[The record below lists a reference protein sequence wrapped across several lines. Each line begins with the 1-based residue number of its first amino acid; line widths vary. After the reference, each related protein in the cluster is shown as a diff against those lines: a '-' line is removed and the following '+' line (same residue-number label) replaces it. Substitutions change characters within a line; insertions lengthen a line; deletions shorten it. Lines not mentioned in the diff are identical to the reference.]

1 MNLDDHDAKATIPTG
16 VRPTPHLPPLERQLL
31 VWLRAP
37 APGEA
42 LNAAVYADAMVGLL
56 KRGLARLTGTLQA
69 CSLQLTPAGLATAEA
84 LAGKPAAPAPACT
97 CGAPGNCPR
106 HPHRRHPGRFPRE
119 GTVPTVQNP
128 FGYTPEDRAE
138 EGEED
143 A

>member
-16 VRPTPHLPPLERQLL
+16 VRPTPQLPPLERQLL

-84 LAGKPAAPAPACT
+84 LAAPP
-97 CGAPGNCPR
+97 PP
-106 HPHRRHPGRFPRE
+106 
-119 GTVPTVQNP
+119 VPTVQNP